1 MRMPWCEHFRLRS
14 AGWDFSFLHFVIRTT
29 LPISFQGSRLCDGD
43 LPAEIWLGIFACRD
57 LILSGSRPVGAE
69 QKLGNNTASSQG
81 LSWPQGWEG
90 LWSRDG
96 PSETSWAGKRD
107 QAFIRWVSHLLEVA
121 VPGGGVT
128 SGGWLSK
135 VNAQWGPRAV
145 GTKVFIFKAGI
156 SDSTFRKN
164 VGQLPRT
171 LVKEHLGVTTA
182 VYIVAHKRHAQWN
195 FRKWSHLE

>member
-1 MRMPWCEHFRLRS
+1 MASREADS
-14 AGWDFSFLHFVIRTT
+14 AM
-29 LPISFQGSRLCDGD
+29 
-43 LPAEIWLGIFACRD
+43 EICLQRFDWGYL
-57 LILSGSRPVGAE
+57 PVGIWSSQDRGLWGQR
-69 QKLGNNTASSQG
+69 QKLGNNAASSQG

-107 QAFIRWVSHLLEVA
+107 QAFIGWVSHLLEVA

-145 GTKVFIFKAGI
+145 GTKVFIFKARI

-164 VGQLPRT
+164 VGQLSRA

-182 VYIVAHKRHAQWN
+182 VYIVGPKRHAQWN
-195 FRKWSHLE
+195 FRKWPHLE